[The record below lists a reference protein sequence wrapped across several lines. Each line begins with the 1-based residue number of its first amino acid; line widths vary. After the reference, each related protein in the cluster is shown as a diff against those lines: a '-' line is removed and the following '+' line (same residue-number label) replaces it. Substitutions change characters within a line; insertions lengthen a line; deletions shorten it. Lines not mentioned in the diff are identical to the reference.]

1 MKSPPCCA
9 TSAAG
14 RTGPAP
20 MPEAGP
26 VHMPEAGPVHMP
38 AAALLER
45 VINRLDV
52 GRCGLRLLGR
62 AGHRRGEFVAAD
74 EEIGDRDRGQAD
86 GAAGPERPLEAAGE
100 RRGWCGALVEQGA
113 GMGGRDR
120 GGYGDADRAAEL

>member
-14 RTGPAP
+14 RTGPAH

-52 GRCGLRLLGR
+52 GRCGLRLLAR

-74 EEIGDRDRGQAD
+74 EE
-86 GAAGPERPLEAAGE
+86 L
-100 RRGWCGALVEQGA
+100 
-113 GMGGRDR
+113 GGRDR
-120 GGYGDADRAAEL
+120 GRDDDAAAPELPLESAV